1 MFDLIQSIR
10 QRDPARPTF
19 FEVLL
24 AYPGFHAVGFYKVSN
39 FLWRY
44 KMRALA
50 RLCSHIGRF
59 LTGIEIH
66 PAAQIGKRL
75 FIDHGMGVVIGA
87 TVKIGSDVTIY
98 HGVTLGGTG
107 QGGIEKRHPTVG
119 DKVMIGSGAQ
129 ILGAITLGSGCR
141 VGSNAVITK
150 SVPACCTA
158 VGNPG
163 RIVKGMD
170 KSPIYGLPYS
180 AHPDPVGQVLDELA
194 KDIHHIKKE
203 LNKTGVNDNACV
215 QQKRKHIGIWMGD
228 AI

>member
-1 MFDLIQSIR
+1 MFDLIRSIR
-10 QRDPARPTF
+10 QRDPAQPTF

-24 AYPGFHAVGFYKVSN
+24 AYPGVHAVGLHRASH
-39 FLWRY
+39 FLWRF

-50 RLCSHIGRF
+50 RLCSHIARF
-59 LTGIEIH
+59 MTGIEIH
-66 PAAQIGKRL
+66 PAARIGKRL

-87 TVKIGSDVTIY
+87 TVKIGDDVTIY

-107 QGGIEKRHPTVG
+107 QAGTGKRHPTVG

-129 ILGAITLGSGCR
+129 VLGSITLGSGSR
-141 VGSNAVITK
+141 IGSNAVVTK

-180 AHPDPVGQVLDELA
+180 TNPDPVGEAIDGLV
-194 KDIHHIKKE
+194 KDIYHIKNDLSKM
-203 LNKTGVNDNACV
+203 GVNEKTCIRE
-215 QQKRKHIGIWMGD
+215 KRKNIGIWMGD
-228 AI
+228 SI